1 MRTSLIVACGGSG
14 SRFEEGISRLEKG
27 AQIPDTSQPHYPSK
41 LFYPLSNSPIF
52 FHTVKPFVGIPQVK
66 EILLAVP
73 RGTEDLVKKTL
84 RPLKIPSL
92 KVIAGGR
99 TRAESVLKALSKT
112 KKNHDW
118 IMVHD
123 GARPFIREENVR
135 RLFKEAKGCDG
146 VILAKKM
153 TSTIKRLG
161 SGGSIQMTINRELLR
176 EAETPQ
182 LVRRSLLEKAFKK
195 NKGSEIEVTD
205 EANLIESVGGEVK
218 VLLHEGWNPK
228 ITTYQDY
235 LVAKA
240 YAERND
246 MPEVRSG
253 FGRDTHRLVK
263 GRKFYLGGIRLPAD
277 FGPLGHSDGDAL
289 LHAVTDAILG
299 AVSAGDIGD
308 WFSDRNPKY
317 KNIASSRLLAEVM
330 SFVEDK
336 GWRLV
341 NVDTVVILE
350 SPKLG
355 LLKPKI
361 AENIAKLLGMK
372 ADTVSV
378 KAKTLEGLGP
388 EGQGL
393 AVTCDALV
401 TMKKV
406 SSK

>member
-1 MRTSLIVACGGSG
+1 MRTSLIIACGGSG

-27 AQIPDTSQPHYPSK
+27 ARVPAASQPHYPSK
-41 LFYPLSNSPIF
+41 LFYPLSNSPIL

-73 RGTEDLVKKTL
+73 RGTEELVKKTL
-84 RPLKIPSL
+84 RPLKIPFL
-92 KVIAGGR
+92 QVITGGR
-99 TRAESVLKALSKT
+99 TRADSVLKALCKT

-123 GARPFIREENVR
+123 GARPFIREENVQ
-135 RLFKEAKGCDG
+135 RLFKEARNCDG

-161 SGGSIQMTINRELLR
+161 SGGSIQMTIDRELLR

-182 LVRRSLLEKAFKK
+182 LVRRSLLEKAFRK
-195 NKGSEIEVTD
+195 NKRSEIEATD
-205 EANLIESVGGEVK
+205 EASLIESVGGEVK
-218 VLLHEGWNPK
+218 VLVHEGWNPK

-240 YAERND
+240 YAERNEI
-246 MPEVRSG
+246 PEVRIG

-277 FGPLGHSDGDAL
+277 FGPIGHSDGDAL

-308 WFSDRNPKY
+308 WFSDKSPKY
-317 KNIASSRLLAEVM
+317 KNTASSRLLEEVM
-330 SFVEDK
+330 SFVQDK
-336 GWRLV
+336 GWQPV

-350 SPKLG
+350 SPKL
-355 LLKPKI
+355 
-361 AENIAKLLGMK
+361 
-372 ADTVSV
+372 
-378 KAKTLEGLGP
+378 
-388 EGQGL
+388 
-393 AVTCDALV
+393 
-401 TMKKV
+401 
-406 SSK
+406 